1 MGVLGEIIVKLGW
14 DQSFWWQLGILLFLF
29 IVLKFVL
36 FDKLLWVL
44 DHREEKTS
52 GLADE
57 AQELNHQADKLE
69 GEYKAKIDVARH
81 NAKNFFREKR
91 EEWMEHERQ
100 EIHKAEGEISV
111 DFDKKRTH
119 LEEEFQQ
126 KRQAIL
132 NKTSEL
138 SDELVGKL
146 VK

>member
-100 EIHKAEGEISV
+100 EIHKTEGEISV

>member
-14 DQSFWWQLGILLFLF
+14 DPSFWWQLGILLSLF
-29 IVLKFVL
+29 IILKFVL

-52 GLADE
+52 GLVDE
-57 AQELNHQADKLE
+57 AHELNHEADRLE
-69 GEYKAKIDVARH
+69 GEYKAKLDVARH
-81 NAKNFFREKR
+81 GAKNFFRKKR

-100 EIHKAEGEISV
+100 EIHKAEQDIGH
-111 DFDKKRTH
+111 DFEKKRVH
-119 LEEEFQQ
+119 LEEEFKH
-126 KRQAIL
+126 KRDAIL
-132 NKTSEL
+132 TKTGEL